1 MKTWHKIV
9 TSAVLSTAIAAS
21 GTFPVWGAQAA
32 VAAAVES
39 AGYSLTGSIQAEVKS
54 AAVKAVEDG
63 TQVAAVVRLTN
74 TSAKKTRVPEY
85 ELRAVTNDGVEYTLA
100 SSAANAKS
108 IQSKETVELV
118 YLSTVD
124 GGDFNIASLSFV
136 EVDEYVYPRLETE
149 LLRIPVST
157 SDAGRP
163 GADTPASAWGS
174 PFTIPSLSSK
184 LTYTPQGWSQQLSE
198 EGQTYLVTLLV
209 ENPTDKRATL
219 PQFRIDGLTGGKQ
232 YSGERTKE
240 APEAL
245 EPGEKAYVHYAVKV
259 DNGVEPDGLL
269 IVTSDAYG
277 EGTAAVG
284 FDVPRLKLS
293 LPEVSETKLA
303 GLPEY
308 KNGAPI
314 SFDPLN
320 QIIGENTEVSLV
332 ELHRHENAEQG
343 YQTVVAKF
351 KLVNRGSKSAVLPSF
366 QADLATSA
374 GASYTGSRQKT
385 SALTLEPNVASVVTY
400 SFNVPKTEKS
410 ETFGI
415 KLSDAKSAAPYVQ
428 EIAMIKAPL
437 QKDAEGGTTYKMYP
451 YDVKLGY
458 WTLNSQF
465 SSTTLQYSYK
475 LTMDLDFS
483 VTDDVMVD
491 AGFSKLKFELT
502 DTAGR
507 VVASETHGFTG
518 ENRLLSGRQTLTF
531 SNLQTEQLQYPLTIN
546 VYESVETESGTANRL
561 LMKLKQ

>member
-9 TSAVLSTAIAAS
+9 TSAVLSTVIAAS

-74 TSAKKTRVPEY
+74 TSGKKTRVPEY
-85 ELRAVTNDGVEYTLA
+85 ELRAVTDEGVEYTLTA
-100 SSAANAKS
+100 SASNAKA

-124 GGDFNIASLSFV
+124 GGDFNIASLTFV
-136 EVDEYVYPRLETE
+136 EVDEYVYPKLETE
-149 LLRIPVST
+149 LLRIPVSAT
-157 SDAGRP
+157 DAGRP
-163 GADTPASAWGS
+163 GADTPVSTWGTS
-174 PFTIPSLSSK
+174 FTIPSLSSK

-209 ENPTDKRATL
+209 ENPSDKRVTL
-219 PQFRIDGLTGGKQ
+219 PQFRIDGLAGGKQ
-232 YSGERTKE
+232 YTGERTKE

-245 EPGEKAYVHYAVKV
+245 EPGEKAYVHYAVNV
-259 DNGVEPDGLL
+259 DNGVEPEELL
-269 IVTSDAYG
+269 IITSDAYG
-277 EGTAAVG
+277 EGTAAVSI
-284 FDVPRLKLS
+284 DVPRLKLA
-293 LPEVSETKLA
+293 LPETSEVKLA

-308 KNGAPI
+308 KSGTPI

-320 QIIGENTEVSLV
+320 QIIGGNTEVSLV

-351 KLVNRGSKSAVLPSF
+351 KMVNRGSKSAVLPSF
-366 QADLATSA
+366 QADLTTAA

-385 SALTLEPNVASVVTY
+385 TALTLEPNVASVVTY
-400 SFNVPKTEKS
+400 SFNVPKTETS

-415 KLSDAKSAAPYVQ
+415 KLSDTKSAAPYVS

-437 QKDAEGGTTYKMYP
+437 QKDEEGGTTYKMYP
-451 YDVKLGY
+451 YDVKLGF

-483 VTDDVMVD
+483 VTEDVMVD

-561 LMKLKQ
+561 LFKLKQ